1 MSSYRLNK
9 DLSPAMPSSNNNNNK
24 HQQQQESE
32 ITSEHKPQIQQSQI
46 DTASPQNET

>member
-9 DLSPAMPSSNNNNNK
+9 DLSPSTMPSSNNNK

-32 ITSEHKPQIQQSQI
+32 ITSEHKPQIQQTQI
-46 DTASPQNET
+46 DTASLQNDT